1 MGKIL
6 RRLSG
11 LKAKRPYVK
20 RDSSKKRLSK
30 EKSKQYS
37 DFVRAAHNTI
47 NSLVKEGATRFNK
60 YEVPLAWPPVLRTHV
75 ALQVGGYSA

>member
-1 MGKIL
+1 MLIWPAGGAGKSDPLFVLLTTSMMAKIL
-6 RRLSG
+6 RKIAG
-11 LKAKRPYVK
+11 PKRPYVK

-47 NSLVKEGATRFNK
+47 NGLVKEGATRFNK
-60 YEVPLAWPPVLRTHV
+60 
-75 ALQVGGYSA
+75 